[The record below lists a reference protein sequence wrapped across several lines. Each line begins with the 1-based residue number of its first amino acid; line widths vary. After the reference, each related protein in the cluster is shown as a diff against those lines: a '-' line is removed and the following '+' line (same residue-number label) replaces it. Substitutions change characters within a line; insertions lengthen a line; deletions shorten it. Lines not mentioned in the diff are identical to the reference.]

1 MYLNRFRDLQ
11 CFFSNVRLVPGKK
24 FLSEKEYCHIL
35 LVVQWIWFIIFFP
48 NWNFWFVF
56 LLKELSKVFPSIPL
70 VAEED
75 SDFVRSNNLVDSV
88 VSAVTDKASSSDKP
102 LTNTDVLEAID
113 RGGKSAIVY
122 GTRPATYW
130 VSLSK
135 LSITKVKFQSS

>member
-1 MYLNRFRDLQ
+1 
-11 CFFSNVRLVPGKK
+11 
-24 FLSEKEYCHIL
+24 
-35 LVVQWIWFIIFFP
+35 
-48 NWNFWFVF
+48 VF

-88 VSAVTDKASSSDKP
+88 VSVVTDKASSNDKP
-102 LTNTDVLEAID
+102 LTNADVLEAID
-113 RGGKSAIVY
+113 RGGKNAIVY

-135 LSITKVKFQSS
+135 LPVTKVKIFSQAINYLYSGI